1 MMNKVLVAVLALG
14 ISSFAV
20 AQTSQGGPRGGQG
33 SASAQGVQIQGN
45 TEIKAENKNA
55 TAVAVGEGNVAK
67 NTTGAIKG
75 GTQIQGNT
83 KIQAKQTNST
93 AVAVGKNNTAAN
105 EAGVIGGK

>member
-1 MMNKVLVAVLALG
+1 MRLTSLLIAAAIVSAPAFAQQAQR
-14 ISSFAV
+14 SSN
-20 AQTSQGGPRGGQG
+20 P
-33 SASAQGVQIQGN
+33 QGVQIQGN
-45 TEIKAENKNA
+45 TNIAAENKNVA
-55 TAVAVGEGNVAK
+55 AVAVGEGNEAK

-83 KIQAKQTNST
+83 NIKASQKNAT